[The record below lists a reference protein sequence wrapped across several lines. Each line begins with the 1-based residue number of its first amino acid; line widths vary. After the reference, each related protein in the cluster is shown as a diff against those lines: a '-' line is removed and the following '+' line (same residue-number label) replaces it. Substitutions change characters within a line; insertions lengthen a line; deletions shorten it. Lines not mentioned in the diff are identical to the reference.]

1 MDERMLWKNWQYL
14 KNEIYVED
22 FIDAMMEAG
31 IFTAQNKRDIMM
43 AQPST
48 RQMKAE
54 KFLNVMIQTGERG
67 YEMFTTVLHD
77 MRSDN
82 RYTSLMEKLNLPSNN
97 VMVVHPLV
105 DDASAA
111 SGDHRPDTRGSQRP
125 STASSGSTDI
135 SRDGETGEKNRRSA
149 RQAWRSQT
157 SGSTPNSASSRRPTS
172 NNGARG
178 MVRQPSTGE
187 MNSVTR
193 FPGQPQ
199 TAQTSNMAGDQPP
212 SAASSDD
219 RRLNEKSLSVDMNIL
234 EQELVR
240 IAPTIAEL
248 FQKISKTTSS
258 NIPVSEEEIRKVK
271 DENERLRKTNRALI
285 EKLNNFQQ
293 KIIQLQLENK
303 NLRENGEGAKEA
315 KEELI
320 RKARELQ
327 DMERRL
333 EEQKNALEEKEMEL
347 NIQLMKIKE
356 IEKDIV
362 RQKRQITKLEILH
375 EEGQQENERQQEE
388 IAMLKDD
395 RLKQQEQIRQLE
407 LKQRQGDERLRRL
420 EERLKQIEEA
430 PVNKNKGI
438 KTRDPKFRTTKRL
451 LGQMYNS
458 EIT

>member
-1 MDERMLWKNWQYL
+1 MDERILWKNWQYL

-31 IFTAQNKRDIMM
+31 IFNAQNKRDIMM
-43 AQPST
+43 VQPST

-54 KFLNVMIQTGERG
+54 KFLNVLIQTGERG
-67 YEMFTTVLHD
+67 YEMFTTVLND
-77 MRSDN
+77 MSTDN
-82 RYTSLMEKLNLPSNN
+82 RYTSLMEKLNLPTSN

-111 SGDHRPDTRGSQRP
+111 ACDYRPDTRGSQRP

-135 SRDGETGEKNRRSA
+135 SRDGETGERKRSA

-157 SGSTPNSASSRRPTS
+157 SGSTPPSASSRRPPS
-172 NNGARG
+172 NSGARG

-187 MNSVTR
+187 VNSVAR
-193 FPGQPQ
+193 FPNQPQ
-199 TAQTSNMAGDQPP
+199 SPDVADEQPP

-219 RRLNEKSLSVDMNIL
+219 RRLNEKNLSVDMNIL

-315 KEELI
+315 KEELG

-327 DMERRL
+327 EMERRL

-356 IEKDIV
+356 IEKDII

-388 IAMLKDD
+388 IATLKDD

-451 LGQMYNS
+451 LGQLYNS

>member
-43 AQPST
+43 VQPST

-54 KFLNVMIQTGERG
+54 KFLNVLIQAGEKG
-67 YEMFTTVLHD
+67 YEMFTTVLHA
-77 MRSDN
+77 MRTDN
-82 RYTSLMEKLNLPSNN
+82 RYTSLMEKLNLPSGN

-105 DDASAA
+105 EDGKA
-111 SGDHRPDTRGSQRP
+111 
-125 STASSGSTDI
+125 SGSTDI

-149 RQAWRSQT
+149 RQAWRSQN
-157 SGSTPNSASSRRPTS
+157 SGSNPNSASSRRPTS
-172 NNGARG
+172 NSGARGG

-187 MNSVTR
+187 VNSVTR
-193 FPGQPQ
+193 FPNQAQPPQ
-199 TAQTSNMAGDQPP
+199 PSYVADEQPP
-212 SAASSDD
+212 SAASCDD
-219 RRLNEKSLSVDMNIL
+219 KRLNEKDLSVDMNIL

-271 DENERLRKTNRALI
+271 EENERLRKTNRALI

-315 KEELI
+315 KEELG

-356 IEKDIV
+356 IEKDII

-388 IAMLKDD
+388 IAILKED
-395 RLKQQEQIRQLE
+395 RYKQQEQIRQLE

-430 PVNKNKGI
+430 PVNKTKSI
-438 KTRDPKFRTTKRL
+438 KSRDPKFRTTKRL